1 MSDLRYYGFKMEVE
15 NESGVKKI
23 VEFRRAV
30 TDVDQTVDKLNE
42 TLGDNITVTA
52 SKVQGDKEAL
62 AQARLFVTQQERQN
76 SKTKQVIEQ
85 YTKLNSTIQT
95 YGNDL
100 ETVTAITRL
109 GSNATDQQ
117 RQEVAALVKQ
127 YQLLRNSGDATRGSM
142 RNLRGTF
149 QNLGWQL
156 QDTVVQAQMGTSAFV
171 ILSQQGSQ
179 MLSSFGAWG
188 AIAGAGVAVV
198 GAVMPALISHFI
210 DASASTKELEDAQKL
225 VNASLSSTAYTVN
238 GVSKELKALYDINS
252 QLAELQVA
260 VAFQAAE
267 TAMKSYQT
275 QITETFG
282 DMLEQV
288 TLRDEAF
295 SKMTQTDEG
304 FGRQQRLLIDSSA
317 RLSNKLGVITLGL
330 TDQNNVVI
338 KLARGYKEFLASGDN
353 TGLSSALTEIAK
365 TSYDLDPEV
374 LKLITDYVDLASK
387 VELSKAQLEELNK
400 LMTGGKTITDS
411 YNQGI
416 ETTAQKYQLMT
427 EQLKMTDAQKTVDN
441 FRMKEGL
448 KLRLEEKLQTI
459 TLIET
464 YYKEKEAIDAKIAAD
479 KKAKTEAEKKLA
491 DSEKQRLENLKVIE
505 SYQKLKDQVNL
516 NERQQALDTFTR
528 SQAISMTEQQRQ
540 TVTSLI
546 NTYYD
551 EKTALEAKLE
561 ADKKAQAEQKKR
573 NSDTLKDVKKI
584 QDSLTGLNSPS
595 AGNDVSKE
603 EMFYKQRI
611 ELLEDA
617 KKRELDSTINYDKL
631 IELEHD
637 RHTSAISQAYLTV
650 ATNTVSYMGQTAG
663 FLTSIVDGMAS
674 GSEDIKAATAE
685 MNDAQ
690 KVMFFITQ
698 SVAAASALING
709 IDLGMKLAALYPLA
723 APAMVATGTGLGA
736 ASAGVIMGTTFEGMF
751 DNGGYIPQGKKGI
764 VSEYSDELVNGVMVK
779 GPARVT
785 SSEETAKMMSN
796 GTSSGSNSTIQNNM
810 NIVVENSIPGG
821 NYSISQVDENTVKVI
836 ATQVFNDNIDGGVAS
851 SLSQKGSK
859 SDKAMR
865 NNFNTNRTYS

>member
-42 TLGDNITVTA
+42 TLGDNISVTA

-76 SKTKQVIEQ
+76 AKTKQVVEQ
-85 YTKLNSTIQT
+85 YTKLNSTIKT

-127 YQLLRNSGDATRGSM
+127 YQLLRNSGDSTRGSM

-198 GAVMPALISHFI
+198 GAVMPALISRFTG
-210 DASASTKELEDAQKL
+210 ATESTKELEAAQKL
-225 VNASLSSTAYTVN
+225 VNASLSSTAHTVS
-238 GVSKELKALYDINS
+238 GVNKELRELYDVNS
-252 QLAELQVA
+252 QLAELQVV

-267 TAMKSYQT
+267 TAVSEYSKGITGTLSGIFSEVDKFNDRIAKST
-275 QITETFG
+275 
-282 DMLEQV
+282 
-288 TLRDEAF
+288 
-295 SKMTQTDEG
+295 SEG
-304 FGRQQRLLIDSSA
+304 FILYQQAFRSGKIQEISE
-317 RLSNKLGVITLGL
+317 KLGL
-330 TDQNNVVI
+330 TITQV
-338 KLARGYKEFLASGDN
+338 ES
-353 TGLSSALTEIAK
+353 LSSAYREFVKSGDTSSLTENLVSLSK
-365 TSYDLDPEV
+365 SSSELTPEFN
-374 LKLITDYVDLASK
+374 KLVTEFADTATKGELA
-387 VELSKAQLEELNK
+387 KAQLEELNK

-427 EQLKMTDAQKTVDN
+427 EQLKMTDTQRTIDN

-491 DSEKQRLENLKVIE
+491 DSEKQRLENLKIIE

-528 SQAISMTEQQRQ
+528 SQATSMTEQQRQ

-637 RHTSAISQAYLTV
+637 RHTDAVDQAYLSV
-650 ATNTVSYMGQTAG
+650 ATNAVSYMGQTAG

-698 SVAAASALING
+698 SIAAASALING
-709 IDLGMKLAALYPLA
+709 IDLGMKLAAMFPLA
-723 APAMVATGTGLGA
+723 APAMIATGTGLGA

-810 NIVVENSIPGG
+810 NIVVENTIPGG